1 MAERLKDMFFTEE
14 SINGFAD
21 AIKNHYP
28 GFDKPRFLKI
38 MFDASFADKELLD
51 KMRHTTMCLF
61 DTLPKPYEKA
71 LEILKKAAPDV
82 KGFEAMALPDF
93 VATYGMEDWD
103 LSMPALGHFTK
114 YYSSELAIRP
124 FLDKDP
130 DRVLPYLWK
139 WTEQDAVPLRRLAS
153 EGSRP
158 RLPWAMALPR
168 FKQDPSM
175 ILPILEKLKDDPS
188 EDVRRS
194 VANHVN
200 DISKDNPDIALELCG
215 RWYGQSANV
224 DRIVKHACR
233 TLLKAGDS
241 RALYWSHPEMMG
253 FALEL
258 PRLALNAMG
267 MMANQVQEYQERFR
281 QVATERVERRLARA
295 LLRLASQSGRKIE
308 QGVLIDF
315 PLSRQDLA
323 EMCGTTLF
331 TVSRTLSQWES
342 QGIVITGRERVI
354 VRYPHG
360 LVRIAEDLPPRTDQR

>member
-1 MAERLKDMFFTEE
+1 MERK
-14 SINGFAD
+14 
-21 AIKNHYP
+21 HP
-28 GFDKPRFLKI
+28 
-38 MFDASFADKELLD
+38 
-51 KMRHTTMCLF
+51 
-61 DTLPKPYEKA
+61 
-71 LEILKKAAPDV
+71 
-82 KGFEAMALPDF
+82 
-93 VATYGMEDWD
+93 VAKTIS
-103 LSMPALGHFTK
+103 L
-114 YYSSELAIRP
+114 ELAG
-124 FLDKDP
+124 LDLFESLSPLELERITAAAHRRYLADGEFYFMQGDAA
-130 DRVLPYLWK
+130 DRVHVLV
-139 WTEQDAVPLRRLAS
+139 EGRVRLS
-153 EGSRP
+153 QGGEDGSQVLMRVIEAP
-158 RLPWAMALPR
+158 HLFGVVGLTRGEVYPVSA
-168 FKQDPSM
+168 
-175 ILPILEKLKDDPS
+175 
-188 EDVRRS
+188 
-194 VANHVN
+194 
-200 DISKDNPDIALELCG
+200 
-215 RWYGQSANV
+215 QS
-224 DRIVKHACR
+224 
-233 TLLKAGDS
+233 AGDS

-281 QVATERVERRLARA
+281 QVATERVERRLART